1 MDATRGATAPE
12 AGLRYT
18 EPQGRWVVLATILGS
33 GMAALD
39 ATVVGIALPA
49 IGHEFHTGLNGL
61 LLVGGALGD
70 RFGRRRMYLVGMV
83 WFAVASL
90 LAGVA
95 PDENLLVAARA

>member
-61 LLVGGALGD
+61 QWVVTGYALTLSGLLLVGGALGD
-70 RFGRRRMYLVGMV
+70 RFGRRRIYLVGMV

-90 LAGVA
+90 
-95 PDENLLVAARA
+95 